1 MLDGLSLDQVRT
13 FIAAAETGSFSA
25 AGRRLGRAQSVVSQT
40 IANLEDQ
47 LRVALFDRAGRYP
60 RLTDQGRILL
70 GDARAVAG
78 GIDALKA
85 RAKSMAG
92 GVEPELSVVID
103 VMFPMVVVTHL
114 AASFGQAFPAT
125 PLRLYVEALGGVA
138 KTLLDRKASIGV
150 LGSLANTSP
159 ELVSERLLG
168 IRMVT
173 VAAPKHPLAGHDGPL
188 GPCDL
193 ARHVQLV
200 LTDRTEL
207 SAGQE
212 FGVFSP
218 RTWRLADLGAKHAFL
233 LAGLGWGSM
242 PALMVE
248 RDLAEGTLVEI
259 KLEDVPKDG
268 MILPM
273 SAGYRIDT
281 PPGPAGRWF
290 IDRMKL
296 LSSQCPGRHEEAA
309 VAA

>member
-1 MLDGLSLDQVRT
+1 MKLVMLDGVSFDQLRT

-60 RLTDQGRILL
+60 TLTDQGRILL

-78 GIDALKA
+78 GIDSLKA

-103 VMFPMVVVTHL
+103 VMFPMTVVTKL
-114 AASFGQAFPAT
+114 AGSFGQAFPVT

-138 KTLLDRKASIGV
+138 KALLDRQCDLGV
-150 LGSLANTSP
+150 MGTLAPNVP
-159 ELVSERLLG
+159 ELISERLVGVL
-168 IRMVT
+168 MVM
-173 VAAPKHPLAGHDGPL
+173 VASPDHPLAKQGRPL
-188 GPCDL
+188 ASRDL
-193 ARHVQLV
+193 AQHVQLV

-218 RTWRLADLGAKHAFL
+218 HTWRLADLGAKHAFL
-233 LAGLGWGSM
+233 RAGLGWGGM
-242 PALMVE
+242 PAAMVE
-248 RDLAEGTLVEI
+248 RDLKEGALVEVT
-259 KLEDVPKDG
+259 LEDAPADG
-268 MILPM
+268 IILPM
-273 SAGYRIDT
+273 AAAFRADS

-290 IDRMKL
+290 IDEMKAL
-296 LSSQCPGRHEEAA
+296 TAQCPEGR
-309 VAA
+309 